1 VHECGSN
8 AIVFYHDNNGFAV
21 NGGTITDPWDNT
33 LTDCSGIKLDAD
45 YNTGVISGVTFNRV
59 NAALGT
65 TVAAR
70 AINGVTVA
78 NTTVVIGPCYSTF
91 TAYVVGI
98 ASFSITSLTDNSGGS
113 ATNTIAAQTGS
124 YVQATQQNTIASL
137 AAKINT
143 ILTLLKAVGMAQ

>member
-1 VHECGSN
+1 
-8 AIVFYHDNNGFAV
+8 
-21 NGGTITDPWDNT
+21 
-33 LTDCSGIKLDAD
+33 
-45 YNTGVISGVTFNRV
+45 
-59 NAALGT
+59 
-65 TVAAR
+65 
-70 AINGVTVA
+70 VTVA